1 MKMKPSATPAQKED
15 LSSVGAVI
23 RSLVN
28 QAMEDLTVAADLLDH
43 WGLIPESYQYRNFH
57 RVSTL
62 MGQGTS
68 YLLTGSPWPAASR
81 LQSARRS
88 FAKDDL
94 LFKDFLFAKC
104 WEQGKHRQYA
114 SILLGDGWP
123 EFQANMRQK
132 SVARKSPS

>member
-57 RVSTL
+57 RVPTL
-62 MGQGTS
+62 MV
-68 YLLTGSPWPAASR
+68 
-81 LQSARRS
+81 
-88 FAKDDL
+88 K
-94 LFKDFLFAKC
+94 
-104 WEQGKHRQYA
+104 EQA
-114 SILLGDGWP
+114 IC
-123 EFQANMRQK
+123 
-132 SVARKSPS
+132 